1 MNVVNQLLLLPTR
14 LFGER
19 ALKRAGVRYGRGLR
33 LYGIPVVAVAQGS
46 SLTIGNNVVLCS
58 LSEFT
63 ALGVNHAVVLR
74 TLLPGAKLFIGND
87 VGISGGT
94 LCAAVHVEI
103 GDGTMLGAN
112 VTIADTDFHP
122 VASPKRRY
130 APLSEAEHAP
140 VIIGKNVFIGTGS
153 IVLKGVTIGDNAV
166 IGAGSVVTKD
176 VPAGAIAAGNPARIL
191 REHAIPRA

>member
-1 MNVVNQLLLLPTR
+1 MNVINQLLLLPTR

-19 ALKRAGVRYGRGLR
+19 ALKTAGVRYGRGLR
-33 LYGIPVVAVAQGS
+33 LYGVPVVAVAQGS
-46 SLTIGNNVVLCS
+46 SLTLGNSVVLCS

-74 TLLPGAKLFIGND
+74 TLLPGAKLLIGNN

-94 LCAAVHVEI
+94 LCAAVHVEV

-122 VASPKRRY
+122 VASPERRY

-191 REHAIPRA
+191 RAQAIPGA